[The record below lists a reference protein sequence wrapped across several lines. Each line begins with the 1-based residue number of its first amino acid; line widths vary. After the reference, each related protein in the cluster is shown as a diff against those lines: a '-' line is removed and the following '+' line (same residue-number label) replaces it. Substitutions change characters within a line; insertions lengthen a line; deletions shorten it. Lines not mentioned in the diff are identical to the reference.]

1 MFQKKKMYFC
11 IFVNCTVGLCS
22 GTRSDKMEQ
31 KKFVHCQGHAMYY
44 YITLEWTHNHAII
57 SAEALRYHPARQ
69 DIKDTFNRYFD
80 EGMNPAAA
88 MKFHRDCLEM
98 DVAFR
103 EQDLAD
109 GSRNPFPRSVYH
121 WHDKWRQ
128 TNLGTLTIQF

>member
-1 MFQKKKMYFC
+1 VTRWNRKSLYIAKGMP
-11 IFVNCTVGLCS
+11 CT
-22 GTRSDKMEQ
+22 
-31 KKFVHCQGHAMYY
+31 
-44 YITLEWTHNHAII
+44 ITLHWTHNHAII

-109 GSRNPFPRSVYH
+109 GSRNPLPRSVYH
-121 WHDKWRQ
+121 WHDQWRQ